1 MRRNAE
7 RHLHVLVQGN
17 AVLLGQLLDPRKKW
31 FRNPQSNHV
40 NHRMYA
46 VAGRF
51 AVAGAGVCAG
61 SGSSC
66 FCWSLSRLR
75 QLSGLPFAGYKLDSL
90 CYA

>member
-1 MRRNAE
+1 
-7 RHLHVLVQGN
+7 
-17 AVLLGQLLDPRKKW
+17 
-31 FRNPQSNHV
+31 
-40 NHRMYA
+40 MYA